1 MKTEINIEI
10 TNKIPIKINIDKLS
24 EEKSILISGLL
35 KTDEE
40 IKSVSFPNKKE
51 VMSFWKLPKKSNGKN
66 AMKSKKKTPEKLDS
80 LAFMPSVL
88 SPGM

>member
-10 TNKIPIKINIDKLS
+10 TNKIPTKINIDKLS

-51 VMSFWKLPKKSNGKN
+51 VISFWKFPIKSNGKN
-66 AMKSKKKTPEKLDS
+66 TMKSRKKIPEKLDI

-88 SPGM
+88 SP